1 MLILIPG
8 ANCDWPATMVGS
20 FGMRIQTRRAIG
32 SGGEFRPAHAWIGL
46 IVALHAMNWVDRN
59 SACNKSTIVLEG
71 SRETAGW
78 DCNRDE
84 IFSGAFNE
92 EEIKT
97 VGFRVAA

>member
-20 FGMRIQTRRAIG
+20 FGMRIQTRCSIG
-32 SGGEFRPAHAWIGL
+32 TGSEFRPAHAWIGL
-46 IVALHAMNWVDRN
+46 IVSLHAMNWVDGN
-59 SACNKSTIVLEG
+59 SACYKSTIILEG
-71 SRETAGW
+71 SRETGGW

-84 IFSGAFNE
+84 IFSGAFDE